1 MCLLHSM
8 PMVVSDLQKARS
20 RSIAAISVLDRRH
33 FILIARKRHNFRF
46 NLRGRLFTPPRSA
59 FLYLQFLARCHPYSY
74 TLLHLF
80 HKKIFGLQRAR
91 PNISAEVLRTRG
103 RDRPLSMLS
112 KGGVCGPRA
121 APFLSRKSCRTR

>member
-1 MCLLHSM
+1 MCLLHS
-8 PMVVSDLQKARS
+8 MVVSDLQKARS

-33 FILIARKRHNFRF
+33 FFLIARKRHNFRF
-46 NLRGRLFTPPRSA
+46 NSRGRLLHALTPPRSA
-59 FLYLQFLARCHPYSY
+59 FLYLQFLSS
-74 TLLHLF
+74 LQLHSTSLVSL
-80 HKKIFGLQRAR
+80 KNFGLQRAR